1 MAKVHIYVRSQAQVS
16 SADADAIAGLFA
28 QAQTIVEA
36 SGGEW
41 TGSVAVLDAE
51 PVVVPEPVADAVED
65 VVADVEPVK
74 EPVKAKKRKW

>member
-36 SGGEW
+36 AGGEW
-41 TGSVAVLDAE
+41 TGSVSVQSE
-51 PVVVPEPVADAVED
+51 PAPEPTVVVVD
-65 VVADVEPVK
+65 VNGRDLAEAI
-74 EPVKAKKRKW
+74 AKPKTKRRW